1 MREAV
6 QMSEP
11 RPRRRQGSEPQ
22 TTGHWTGSTDDLPD
36 ARWEFEGDWEVRSR
50 AREILI
56 VMFTLYIVFIIQNYN
71 SSMGVL
77 SPTQDGAIKDSL
89 RKSHRQGRRVGYSP
103 WGRKVR
109 HDWARKLITHYEQE
123 NKTEMG
129 IVGLCLK
136 TTTFKE
142 FTNTRW

>member
-71 SSMGVL
+71 SSGVL